1 MNWVDVLVVLIA
13 LLVAMLGA
21 RQGLVVALPAVGG
34 LLAGAVLAVRIAPPL
49 VARVNDVAVKA
60 ALSGA
65 ILVLLAAFGEMIGVL
80 LGRKVKDRIRNRHL
94 AGLDNALGALLQ
106 AAMVFVVAWLFVLP
120 LTSIPRM
127 PGLAS
132 AVNGSTVLGT
142 VNSIMPNAARRL
154 PSELRNALN
163 VPDLPTASDPF
174 TQTPITNVGPP
185 NTALRSSAVVRRV
198 RPSVLKIRGR
208 APSCSRA
215 LEGSG
220 FVISPDRVLTNA
232 HVVAGT
238 DAVSVV
244 TVAGRLPARVVLYNP
259 EVDVAVLSVPG
270 LDATP
275 LRFVRGTADP
285 GDDAIVL
292 GYPLD
297 GPYTASAAKVRQRIR
312 LDGPDIYDA
321 RTVTRDVYTV
331 RGTVR
336 SGNSGGPMI
345 DPRGRVIGVVF
356 GAAVDDADTGFVLT
370 NPQVSRAVR
379 AAPGLRGSVGTGN
392 CAT

>member
-1 MNWVDVLVVLIA
+1 MNWVDVLVVLLA
-13 LLVAMLGA
+13 LVVAVLGA

-34 LLAGAVLAVRIAPPL
+34 LLAGAVLAVRIAPQL
-49 VARVNDVAVKA
+49 VAKIDDVAVKA

-65 ILVLLAAFGEMIGVL
+65 ILVLLAAIGEMIGVL

-94 AGLDNALGALLQ
+94 AGLDNALGAVLQ

-142 VNSIMPNAARRL
+142 VNSIMPDAARRV
-154 PSELRNALN
+154 PSELRSVLN

-174 TQTPITNVGPP
+174 TQTPITEVGPP
-185 NTALRSSAVVRRV
+185 NTALQSSAVVRRV
-198 RPSVLKIRGR
+198 RSSVLKIRGR

-244 TVAGRLPARVVLYNP
+244 TEAGRLPARVVLYN
-259 EVDVAVLSVPG
+259 
-270 LDATP
+270 
-275 LRFVRGTADP
+275 
-285 GDDAIVL
+285 
-292 GYPLD
+292 
-297 GPYTASAAKVRQRIR
+297 
-312 LDGPDIYDA
+312 
-321 RTVTRDVYTV
+321 
-331 RGTVR
+331 
-336 SGNSGGPMI
+336 
-345 DPRGRVIGVVF
+345 
-356 GAAVDDADTGFVLT
+356 
-370 NPQVSRAVR
+370 
-379 AAPGLRGSVGTGN
+379 
-392 CAT
+392 

>member
-1 MNWVDVLVVLIA
+1 MNWVDVIVVLVA
-13 LLVAMLGA
+13 LLVAVLGA
-21 RQGLVVALPAVGG
+21 QQGLVVALPAVAG
-34 LLAGAVLAVRIAPPL
+34 LLAGAVLAVRIAPLL
-49 VARVNDVAVKA
+49 VDRIDDVAAKA
-60 ALSGA
+60 VLSGT

-80 LGRKVKDRIRNRHL
+80 LGRQVKDRIRNRHL
-94 AGLDNALGALLQ
+94 AGLDNLLGAILQ

-120 LTSIPRM
+120 LTSISRM

-132 AVNGSTVLGT
+132 AVNGSKVLGA
-142 VNSIMPNAARRL
+142 VNSVMPDTARQL
-154 PSELRNALN
+154 PSELRSALN

-174 TQTPITNVGPP
+174 TQTPITEVGPP
-185 NTALRSSAVVRRV
+185 NTALQSSPVVRRE
-198 RPSVLKIRGR
+198 RSSVLKIRGQ

-220 FVISPDRVLTNA
+220 FVVSPGRVMTNA

-238 DAVSVV
+238 VAVSVA
-244 TVAGRLPARVVLYNP
+244 TNAESLPARVVLYNP
-259 EVDVAVLSVPG
+259 EIDVAVLSVPG

-275 LRFVRGTADP
+275 LRFARRAADP

-297 GPYTASAAKVRQRIR
+297 GPYRASAAKVRQRIK
-312 LDGPDIYDA
+312 LNGPDIYDS
-321 RTVTRDVYTV
+321 RQVTRDVYTV
-331 RGTVR
+331 RGIVR

-345 DPRGRVIGVVF
+345 DPRGRVVGVVF
-356 GAAVDDADTGFVLT
+356 GAAVDNADTGFVLT
-370 NPQVSRAVR
+370 RAQVAKAVR
-379 AAPGLRGSVGTGN
+379 AAPTLQGSVGTGS